1 MERNASLAYLGL
13 KYNPFPPAATG
24 VAFSEETWIPE
35 SWSQEIN
42 NILEL
47 FSTGEGAKATTIVG
61 TYGSGKTFV
70 LRWMMEHAFRAR
82 RIQPY
87 FFDNP
92 GLAFYDLANQLLRQV
107 GRYELAKAVWELLS
121 KPGSTSGLRVRLIEL
136 TFVDWLSLLDNPSK
150 KDEAQRQLADA
161 LFEESITK
169 DAEVAF
175 RFARLIV
182 DTRERPYYT
191 FRDFVPRSPSALV
204 PEREEAG
211 YFTALIRILQRVF
224 AADGIAFLIDEF
236 EDIALGKRLALRQ
249 RSEYTATLRRLL
261 DTADEEDFW
270 VALSMTPEGLEQTRT
285 LEPSLLERFSAEF
298 RIKELSDKES
308 VELIQHRLAQA
319 RTMDEP
325 SGLWPFEEDAIVALQ
340 PTNRSSP
347 RKLIRIF
354 WQSLALAI
362 QQNITPPIPIDVVVE
377 AERRLSNDS

>member
-1 MERNASLAYLGL
+1 MERDAALAYLGL
-13 KYNPFPPAATG
+13 KHNPFPPAATG
-24 VAFSEETWIPE
+24 VAFIEETWIPE

-42 NILEL
+42 DIVERL
-47 FSTGEGAKATTIVG
+47 STGEGAKATTIVG
-61 TYGSGKTFV
+61 TYGSGKTFM
-70 LRWMMEHAFRAR
+70 LHWMMEHAFRAR
-82 RIQPY
+82 RIQAY

-121 KPGSTSGLRVRLIEL
+121 KPGVTSSPQVRLIEL
-136 TFVDWLSLLDNPSK
+136 SFVDWLSLLDNTSK
-150 KDEAQRQLADA
+150 KDEAQRQLAAA
-161 LFEESITK
+161 LLEERLTQEE
-169 DAEVAF
+169 EVAF

-224 AADGIAFLIDEF
+224 AVDGIAFLIDEF
-236 EDIALGKRLALRQ
+236 EDVALGKRLPRRQ
-249 RSEYTATLRRLL
+249 TSEYTATLRRLL

-270 VALSMTPEGLEQTRT
+270 VALSITPEGLEQTRT
-285 LEPSLLERFSAEF
+285 LEPSLLQRFGAEF
-298 RIKELSDKES
+298 RIKELSDQES
-308 VELIQHRLAQA
+308 VDLIRHRLKAA
-319 RTMDEP
+319 RTMAEP
-325 SGLWPFEEDAIVALQ
+325 GGLWPFEDDAVVAIQ

-362 QQNITPPIPIDVVVE
+362 QQGVEPPIPNDVVIE